1 MENLHTRQCLE
12 NKVDPIYNVKR
23 FPVKCILCNILLN
36 LFHKDHNVIMI
47 AIQIVLPAM
56 VAYIKAEVNA
66 PEVPVSLITL
76 FSLHHSFA
84 YYLNLLCY
92 YYRSNSYGDV
102 QNYCFVRL
110 PVSQL
115 TPVYPATQ

>member
-12 NKVDPIYNVKR
+12 YKVDPIYNVKR

-56 VAYIKAEVNA
+56 VAYIKAEVNV

-76 FSLHHSFA
+76 FSLHYSFP
-84 YYLNLLCY
+84 YYVNT
-92 YYRSNSYGDV
+92 V
-102 QNYCFVRL
+102 
-110 PVSQL
+110 
-115 TPVYPATQ
+115 